1 MKNIYFTFVLFLGIS
16 NLVAQDFAPV
26 GAEWHYNE
34 RFAFSGDIDFIR
46 FTSEKD
52 TLINGE
58 LCRKITK
65 RHQLTINRPDTE
77 FLFTRNDTVF
87 FLDTAFSEFQI
98 LYDFNANSQDSW
110 IIKLKDEIGE
120 IDTLFVTVNS
130 VSTEQINGMDLK
142 VLNVTY
148 FRNDELN
155 PETYSSVIYEQIG
168 DLNYMF
174 NWYPWSF
181 LLDANWT
188 DGLRCYEDSVF
199 GLYETGLADSCEYV
213 YDYIGVE
220 ETFAAADIS
229 IFPNPS
235 TGLITVINENQED
248 FILRLF
254 NLYGQAI
261 YRSKVNSGSQIDFSS
276 FPKGLYFMTIESS
289 MGNFKQKIVLE

>member
-1 MKNIYFTFVLFLGIS
+1 MKNIYFAFVLLLGIS
-16 NLVAQDFAPV
+16 NLVAQGFAPV

-34 RFAFSGDIDFIR
+34 QFSFSGDIDFIR
-46 FTSEKD
+46 FISEKD

-58 LCRKITK
+58 ICRKITK
-65 RHQLTINRPDTE
+65 RHKLFNNRPDTE

-87 FLDTAFSEFQI
+87 FLDTAFAEFQI
-98 LYDFNANSQDSW
+98 LYDFNADSQDSW
-110 IIKLKDEIGE
+110 VIKLKDETGD
-120 IDTLFVTVNS
+120 IDTVFVTVDS
-130 VSTEQINGMDLK
+130 VYTVQINGIDLK
-142 VLNVTY
+142 VLDVTY
-148 FRNDELN
+148 FKDDEIN
-155 PETYSSVIYEQIG
+155 PESYSSTINEQIG
-168 DLNYMF
+168 DLVYMF
-174 NWYPWSF
+174 NWNPWTF
-181 LLDANWT
+181 PFDANWT

-229 IFPNPS
+229 IYPNPS

-254 NLYGQAI
+254 NLYGQVI
-261 YRSKVNSGSQIDFSS
+261 YRNKVISGSQIDFSS
-276 FPKGLYFMTIESS
+276 FPKGLYFITIENS